1 MFINFDSLKKGE
13 ELRGGVLLP
22 IRITATLAKLFVLKK
37 IYGTYKPFRYENNSA
52 KIREKGWFVRK
63 GMGGISG
70 EPLIRFNFVVPFVGT
85 RYSSFHAYTRK
96 GKPRVSLTWYVAFK
110 GRLFQKII
118 KKLAA

>member
-1 MFINFDSLKKGE
+1 M
-13 ELRGGVLLP
+13 
-22 IRITATLAKLFVLKK
+22 LKK

-70 EPLIRFNFVVPFVGT
+70 EPLIRFNFVVPFAGT

>member
-22 IRITATLAKLFVLKK
+22 IRITATLAK
-37 IYGTYKPFRYENNSA
+37 
-52 KIREKGWFVRK
+52 
-63 GMGGISG
+63 
-70 EPLIRFNFVVPFVGT
+70 LIRFNFVVPFVGT